1 MHFFGTNLDF
11 LTYWLIGG
19 LFMESLKMKSFKDLS
34 EMVISI
40 ADRFF
45 VARRIQTTQDLDYL
59 AEFDLGDAD
68 AYAQY
73 TEKVTKAFD
82 SLNDAEKN
90 LINNEFFFQGYH
102 NWWESIYSK
111 STFYRHKR
119 EAMKKFLGA
128 FYHA

>member
-1 MHFFGTNLDF
+1 
-11 LTYWLIGG
+11 
-19 LFMESLKMKSFKDLS
+19 MKSFKDLS